1 MRPDISAGLNKK
13 IAELA
18 ARYPKKEAA
27 LLPVLHLI
35 QRERGLITAEE
46 EKLVAGLLG
55 LKPIRVRE
63 VVTFYTMF
71 YQLPMGKYHIQVCT
85 NLTCALMGGDK
96 LIDYL
101 QKKLGTKIGE
111 TTADRRFTLTEVECL
126 GACEQAPCMMVN
138 FDYYGNLDKEKIDA
152 ILKGLD

>member
-1 MRPDISAGLNKK
+1 MSPDISAGLSKK

-18 ARYPKKEAA
+18 ARYPQKEAA
-27 LLPVLHLI
+27 LLPVLHLV
-35 QRERGLITAEE
+35 QRERGLIAAEE
-46 EKLVAGLLG
+46 EKLIAGLLG

-71 YQLPMGKYHIQVCT
+71 YQLPRGKYHIQVCT
-85 NLTCALMGGDK
+85 NLTCTLMGGDT

-101 QKKLGTKIGE
+101 QEKLRMKIGE
-111 TTADRRFTLTEVECL
+111 TTADRRFTLSEVECL

-138 FDYYGNLDKEKIDA
+138 FDYYGNLDQEKIDA

>member
-1 MRPDISAGLNKK
+1 MLDNNYAPSGYRPDSKDLEAILGPLEADVLN
-13 IAELA
+13 AV
-18 ARYPKKEAA
+18 Y
-27 LLPVLHLI
+27 
-35 QRERGLITAEE
+35 ERG
-46 EKLVAGLLG
+46 
-55 LKPIRVRE
+55 KPIRVRE

-71 YQLPMGKYHIQVCT
+71 YQLPMGKYHIQVCS
-85 NLTCALMGGDK
+85 NLTCSLMGGDK

-111 TTADRRFTLTEVECL
+111 TTADRRFTLSEVECL

-138 FDYYGNLDKEKIDA
+138 LDYYGNLDKDKIDA

>member
-1 MRPDISAGLNKK
+1 MSPDISAGLNKK

-18 ARYPKKEAA
+18 ARYRKKEAA
-27 LLPVLHLI
+27 LLPVLHLV

-101 QKKLGTKIGE
+101 QKKLGTNIGE

-138 FDYYGNLDKEKIDA
+138 FDYYGNLDKEKIDT